1 MIDEKEE
8 EKNTEE
14 QEGRCG
20 MIWWLGT
27 KEKQEGTRRKK
38 RERNRTGKKTGRQ
51 RNVFLSILFCLRLEG
66 NHRVELTQ
74 GTNMPSLYLPGVL

>member
-38 RERNRTGKKTGRQ
+38 RERNRMGK
-51 RNVFLSILFCLRLEG
+51 RLEDKG
-66 NHRVELTQ
+66 MFFFLFFFVC
-74 GTNMPSLYLPGVL
+74 V